1 MRRSRALAALGLAL
15 AVLWGAAAM
24 AGAQTTTEPPTTTV
38 TVTTGVG
45 VGVSDSMPVSS
56 SDGLPSTGASDPAG
70 LSLFGV
76 FMVGVGMVTL
86 IGSRRLLGTGD
97 HRR

>member
-1 MRRSRALAALGLAL
+1 MRRSRVLAALGLTL
-15 AVLWGAAAM
+15 AVLWGAAM
-24 AGAQTTTEPPTTTV
+24 AGAQTTTTEPPATTV
-38 TVTTGVG
+38 TVTPG

-56 SDGLPSTGASDPAG
+56 SGGLPSTGASDPAG